1 MLTLD
6 WKDQIIKK
14 ERDAADLIKKL
25 KQEGAWELEKAR
37 RRLTAAIAIFDPLIH
52 DLQNVLGVLEAAQ
65 HVEKIKN
72 DVVGMLTSDRPIEKK
87 MAEAWYEVCEA
98 QRFLTLLNPNTD
110 ISANNVVE
118 RTIDPLYEKKVS
130 RHLANIQK
138 FGVWRNVHLAYDKI
152 MSSAAEQTTVA
163 SFFAALAANEEAL
176 SLIAPEETTGLAGLL
191 FAATD
196 AAREEESSSPTANIL
211 FSLADDYTSPPL
223 SPPFLQEMKEIVLKN
238 ASSSSNFTINFNL
251 FQLAVNP
258 TIGRVQNAFVCSLN
272 STDDHLSIE
281 KVKRILFD
289 ASHSLHPR
297 GSAEFDDVYLH
308 LVEMEK
314 KVKEG
319 FLTLDQFTA
328 LFVPDFDNFVVWAD
342 LQSLLPNPNSS
353 FSKEDLLQHWRPK
366 TQKVLSVCSKYI
378 EELLDGTLESILA
391 PLPEKIT
398 QQHLVMLLAP
408 KFLSAIMP
416 PSNFIEASNNNNI
429 NINSNSNSN
438 INVDNDF
445 DVVDDNHNHKQSSI
459 TQQQISIEAA
469 FKLINDNKSSN
480 TITKSTVIKQ
490 LRDNSLIQGLLNLP
504 TKNHAHSSKWKA
516 IMSKLHTLPEDLK
529 ESHFIL
535 LFAEDEYHDH
545 SHFDDE
551 EKKDE
556 FPNPSVTV
564 DARVV
569 VEKVS
574 ISSPLISILFEF
586 SHYRAH
592 DPDLDR
598 P

>member
-1 MLTLD
+1 
-6 WKDQIIKK
+6 
-14 ERDAADLIKKL
+14 
-25 KQEGAWELEKAR
+25 
-37 RRLTAAIAIFDPLIH
+37 
-52 DLQNVLGVLEAAQ
+52 
-65 HVEKIKN
+65 
-72 DVVGMLTSDRPIEKK
+72 
-87 MAEAWYEVCEA
+87 
-98 QRFLTLLNPNTD
+98 
-110 ISANNVVE
+110 
-118 RTIDPLYEKKVS
+118 
-130 RHLANIQK
+130 
-138 FGVWRNVHLAYDKI
+138 
-152 MSSAAEQTTVA
+152 
-163 SFFAALAANEEAL
+163 
-176 SLIAPEETTGLAGLL
+176 
-191 FAATD
+191 
-196 AAREEESSSPTANIL
+196 
-211 FSLADDYTSPPL
+211 
-223 SPPFLQEMKEIVLKN
+223 
-238 ASSSSNFTINFNL
+238 
-251 FQLAVNP
+251 
-258 TIGRVQNAFVCSLN
+258 
-272 STDDHLSIE
+272 
-281 KVKRILFD
+281 
-289 ASHSLHPR
+289 
-297 GSAEFDDVYLH
+297 
-308 LVEMEK
+308 MEK

-574 ISSPLISILFEF
+574 ISSPSFPYFLSFHIIVHMTLI
-586 SHYRAH
+586 
-592 DPDLDR
+592 
-598 P
+598 